1 MGRTVVM
8 LKYVLICFKI
18 GLVLTKTIKLTNTI
32 KKTRKFSDKKLSL
45 MDDI

>member
-18 GLVLTKTIKLTNTI
+18 GLVLTKTIKN
-32 KKTRKFSDKKLSL
+32 TRKFSDNKLSL
-45 MDDI
+45 TDDF